1 MKNKSFSP
9 PKTVQ
14 IMTKV
19 KLSVLCIFCGLFL
32 LSACR
37 QDMADQPAYR
47 PLQPSDFFA
56 DGQASR
62 PLIQGTVARGQL
74 RDDVHLYTGKKDGQ
88 LVTTFPFVVDK
99 EVVKRGQERFNIY
112 CAPCHGQTG
121 AGNGMIVQRGFKKAA
136 SYYDKEVREKPV
148 GHYYDVIT
156 NGFGAMA
163 GYSAQVNVRDR
174 WAIIAYI
181 RALQESQNGSAD
193 PLPIET
199 MTDFTPSGIV
209 NPKASPSASSSKVEN
224 KAEEKSGSGGH

>member
-1 MKNKSFSP
+1 MLR
-9 PKTVQ
+9 
-14 IMTKV
+14 V
-19 KLSVLCIFCGLFL
+19 KLSILSIFCGLFL
-32 LSACR
+32 FSSCR

-47 PLQPSDFFA
+47 PLQQSDFFA

-74 RDDVHLYTGKKDGQ
+74 RDDTHLYTGKKDGQ

-136 SYYDKEVREKPV
+136 SYYDDEVRKKPI
-148 GHYYDVIT
+148 GHYFDVIT
-156 NGFGAMA
+156 NGYGAMA

-174 WAIIAYI
+174 WAIISYVK
-181 RALQESQNGSAD
+181 ALQESQPGSAN

-199 MTDFTPSGIV
+199 ITDFTPSGLV
-209 NPKASPSASSSKVEN
+209 DPKKQTSPSGTSSKLES
-224 KAEEKSGSGGH
+224 KAQEKSESGGH